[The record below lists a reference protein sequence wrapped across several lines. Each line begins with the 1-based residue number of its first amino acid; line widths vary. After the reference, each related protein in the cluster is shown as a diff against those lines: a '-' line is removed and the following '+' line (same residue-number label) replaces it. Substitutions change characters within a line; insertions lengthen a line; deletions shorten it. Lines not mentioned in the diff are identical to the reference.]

1 MPHEPKV
8 FGANVQIIVYAKDE
22 SEAYDKIDRL
32 LSASDDVQ
40 HARVKAICGGQGKMK
55 IPLAERLIFM
65 ALRVAVIL
73 TLYGHLQDVTV
84 GGAWARLVMAFLAIT
99 GLQSLTSSVSKFG
112 RTHRGDVS
120 ACAERAKRLLTGQTV
135 RL

>member
-40 HARVKAICGGQGKMK
+40 HARVKAI
-55 IPLAERLIFM
+55 AE
-65 ALRVAVIL
+65 V
-73 TLYGHLQDVTV
+73 
-84 GGAWARLVMAFLAIT
+84 
-99 GLQSLTSSVSKFG
+99 K
-112 RTHRGDVS
+112 
-120 ACAERAKRLLTGQTV
+120 AK
-135 RL
+135 

>member
-1 MPHEPKV
+1 
-8 FGANVQIIVYAKDE
+8 
-22 SEAYDKIDRL
+22 
-32 LSASDDVQ
+32 
-40 HARVKAICGGQGKMK
+40 MK

-84 GGAWARLVMAFLAIT
+84 GGVWARLVMAFLAIT

-112 RTHRGDVS
+112 RTYYG
-120 ACAERAKRLLTGQTV
+120 EPK
-135 RL
+135 